1 MTDGMNEEDF
11 QAVLNDEKE
20 CEKLEKAAEDAQ
32 VENIMYKWEHV
43 DIATP
48 NQELIS
54 DAKKQLRRRTMV
66 YRDEGSMSAI
76 KISGLPQ

>member
-20 CEKLEKAAEDAQ
+20 YEKLEKAAEDAQ
-32 VENIMYKWEHV
+32 IENIMYKWEHV

-48 NQELIS
+48 NQELIR

-76 KISGLPQ
+76 KISGLP

>member
-20 CEKLEKAAEDAQ
+20 YEKLEKAAEDVQ
-32 VENIMYKWEHV
+32 IENIMYKWEHV

-48 NQELIS
+48 NQQLIS
-54 DAKKQLRRRTMV
+54 DAKNSYEEELWFTETKVQ
-66 YRDEGSMSAI
+66 
-76 KISGLPQ
+76 